1 MGGEGPGMT
10 LRFLTWGVWPR
21 GLYPGRDL
29 GVRHKAREEN
39 VMFESRWSYLAHRVH
54 VEAEGKNKDESKPD
68 CILSRNMGLCKKKAH
83 VVRPAKGR
91 TGFYLF
97 CS

>member
-1 MGGEGPGMT
+1 MT

-29 GVRHKAREEN
+29 GVRNKAREEN

-68 CILSRNMGLCKKKAH
+68 CILSRNMGSYKKKH
-83 VVRPAKGR
+83 TLSDLLKG
-91 TGFYLF
+91 GLDFICFVLDH
-97 CS
+97 